1 MNDTSPAEADEGQT
15 ISPEATTES
24 ERSASEATDG
34 KAAPKKTK
42 TPAQRAAA
50 ARKRARRLAKLKPPA
65 EVAEFLYKAFP
76 KAFFAESRARQP
88 LTVGIHLA
96 VIEATEGKLHKLEVQ
111 RFLNNYAHSLGYL
124 HAIAERKPRLDLNG
138 EPTEEEITDQMV
150 ADARAEIDQIQEKR
164 AARGD
169 KVQRGPA
176 KPGAK
181 GGKPPRGGRKPRAPQ
196 MGVSKERGRPVAGS
210 AEEIKQAAMRN
221 QRQAKIIEKKRRVR
235 SPATPTLMAAKLADA
250 GLGSGNTAPRKKLRL
265 GKKSDDSDNSAD

>member
-15 ISPEATTES
+15 TSPEAT
-24 ERSASEATDG
+24 RASEQSETPTDDATPAQ
-34 KAAPKKTK
+34 KSK

-65 EVAEFLYKAFP
+65 EVAAFLYKTFP
-76 KAFFAESRARQP
+76 KAFFEESRARQP
-88 LTVGIHLA
+88 LTIGIHLA
-96 VIEATEGKLHKLEVQ
+96 VIEATAGKLHKLEVQ

-124 HAIAERKPRLDLNG
+124 HAIAERKPRLDLHG
-138 EPTEEEITDQMV
+138 EPTEEEVTDQMV

-169 KVQRGPA
+169 RVQRGPG
-176 KPGAK
+176 KPGGK
-181 GGKPPRGGRKPRAPQ
+181 GGKPARGGRKPRTAPA
-196 MGVSKERGRPVAGS
+196 GAPKERGRPVAGS

-235 SPATPTLMAAKLADA
+235 TPATPTLMAAKLADA
-250 GLGSGNTAPRKKLRL
+250 GLGSQTAPPRKKLRL
-265 GKKSDDSDNSAD
+265 GKKTDNDNSSDT

>member
-1 MNDTSPAEADEGQT
+1 MNDTSPAEADEGQPT
-15 ISPEATTES
+15 SPEAT
-24 ERSASEATDG
+24 SASQSGDAATDDN
-34 KAAPKKTK
+34 KAPQKTK

-50 ARKRARRLAKLKPPA
+50 ARKRARRLAKLKPPT
-65 EVAEFLYKAFP
+65 EVAEFLYKTFP

-88 LTVGIHLA
+88 LTIGIHLA
-96 VIEATEGKLHKLEVQ
+96 VIEATSGQLHKLEIQ

-124 HAIAERKPRLDLNG
+124 HAIAERKPRLDLHG
-138 EPTEEEITDQMV
+138 EPTKEEITDQMV

-169 KVQRGPA
+169 RVQRGPA
-176 KPGAK
+176 KPGGK
-181 GGKPPRGGRKPRAPQ
+181 GGKPAPRGGRKPRAPQ

-235 SPATPTLMAAKLADA
+235 TPATPTLMASKLADA
-250 GLGSGNTAPRKKLRL
+250 GVGAANAAPRKKLRL
-265 GKKSDDSDNSAD
+265 GKKSDNSESSDS